1 MNVIWY
7 TDSSFKRQSAQHSNS
22 ALLTKGPPWKGSTE
36 RSEMKDNLIQESDG
50 VTQRLCLKCGTQ
62 IFGRPN
68 KRFCS
73 SNCRKSASKLKQN
86 SQTSKSKRQENTRL
100 FERAQRLAELLY
112 STSPNERLGF
122 MKELIDVA
130 RSGKD
135 NHLRLVL
142 TNYMLLH
149 PHPINDDH
157 LFHRGSHTF
166 CTIAQAANNY
176 CKRFWQ
182 ADVKKVVYNKVPEPE
197 TGELH

>member
-1 MNVIWY
+1 VNVIGLPL
-7 TDSSFKRQSAQHSNS
+7 TPLKSQTANPQKL
-22 ALLTKGPPWKGSTE
+22 ALLTKRPPQKGSTE
-36 RSEMKDNLIQESDG
+36 RSEMRDILIEENAG
-50 VTQRLCLKCGTQ
+50 PAQRVCPKCQTKLK
-62 IFGRPN
+62 GRPN

-112 STSPNERLGF
+112 SIPPSKRLGF
-122 MKELIDVA
+122 MKDLIDVA
-130 RSGKD
+130 KSGND

-149 PHPINDDH
+149 PHPINDDY
-157 LFHRGSHTF
+157 LFHRESHTF

-176 CKRFWQ
+176 CKRFWK

-197 TGELH
+197 TGELD